1 MTKLTPTTFKT
12 QLGNLSLSEFLKLS
26 HIMYGTG
33 NNVWIETPKIIP
45 EKKLTEKQLFAKLKK
60 ELKEVTVKLN

>member
-1 MTKLTPTTFKT
+1 MSNPTTFNT
-12 QLGNLSLSEFLKLS
+12 RLGNLSLSEFLRQS

-45 EKKLTEKQLFAKLKK
+45 EKKLTEKQLFTKLKK
-60 ELKEVTVKLN
+60 ELKELSVKLN

>member
-1 MTKLTPTTFKT
+1 MNNPTTFHT
-12 QLGNLSLSEFLKLS
+12 QLGNLSLSEFLRKTTMCYNGS
-26 HIMYGTG
+26 TIWYE
-33 NNVWIETPKIIP
+33 IPKIIP